1 MRILMLSWE
10 YPPRIIGGISRHVY
24 ELCDALVRKGV
35 TVDVVTCDHPG
46 APPQE
51 KINGVMVHRVL
62 VEGDS
67 SDFVAWVRRLND
79 ATEAKADELLASRE
93 TGDFIIHGHD
103 WLAEFAAR
111 GLKHKHKLPIV
122 ATIHATEY
130 GRNYGI
136 HTDLHR
142 YISHVEWELAH
153 EAWRVICCSHY
164 MKDEIHRILG
174 APLDKIDVIPNG
186 VDAGKFNIEFD
197 KQAFRRTYA
206 GDDEKLVFFVGR
218 MVHEKGAGVLIEAMA
233 GIARSGFAAKLLIVG
248 GGDRTALR
256 DLAAEVGVSD
266 RVCFTGYVDD
276 DTLLKLY
283 NVVDVAV
290 FPSLYEPFGIVALE
304 AMAAKV
310 PVVTS
315 DVGGLREVVD
325 HGITGISTWAGN
337 PESLAWGIMQILGN
351 PNAARAMAETAYM
364 KTLNAFSWSRIADQT
379 IAVYN
384 RVADEASRAEWA

>member
-10 YPPRIIGGISRHVY
+10 YPPRIIGGVSRHVY
-24 ELCDALVRKGV
+24 ELCNALADKGAA
-35 TVDVVTCDHPG
+35 VDVVTCEHPG
-46 APPQE
+46 APPE
-51 KINGVMVHRVL
+51 EDINGVKVHRVP

-67 SDFVAWVRRLND
+67 TDFIAWVRRLNE
-79 ATEAKADELLASRE
+79 ATEAKADELLASKKNKC
-93 TGDFIIHGHD
+93 DIIHGHD

-111 GLKHKHKLPIV
+111 SLKHKHKLPLV

-142 YISHVEWELAH
+142 YISHVEWEFAH
-153 EAWRVICCSHY
+153 EAWRVIACTHY
-164 MKDEIHRILG
+164 MKEEIHNILG
-174 APLDKIDVIPNG
+174 PPLDKIDVIPNG
-186 VDAGKFNIEFD
+186 VDAGKFNIDFD
-197 KQAFRRTYA
+197 KQSFRRGYA
-206 GDDEKLVFFVGR
+206 GDDERLVFFVGR
-218 MVHEKGAGVLIEAMA
+218 MVHEKGAGVLIDAMSR
-233 GIARSGFAAKLLIVG
+233 IAESGLPAKLLIVG
-248 GGDRTALR
+248 GGDRSALR
-256 DLAAEVGVSD
+256 DQAEKLGIGDKVY
-266 RVCFTGYVDD
+266 FAGYVDD
-276 DTLLKLY
+276 DMLLKFY

-325 HGITGISTWAGN
+325 HGITGITTSAGN
-337 PESLAWGIMQILGN
+337 PDSLAWGIMQILNN

-364 KTLNAFSWSRIADQT
+364 KTLNAFSWSRIAEQT
-379 IAVYN
+379 IEVYN
-384 RVADEASRAEWA
+384 RVADECSRAEWV